1 MSQLGGVKKLLI
13 EITEEQMEG
22 GEGMGQREVAW
33 DRTGASNTLT

>member
-22 GEGMGQREVAW
+22 GGGHGIEGGGMG
-33 DRTGASNTLT
+33 

>member
-22 GEGMGQREVAW
+22 GGGYGIEGGGMG
-33 DRTGASNTLT
+33 